1 MKDLFILGGPLMYPL
16 LLCLVVSVVIII
28 ERSLFW
34 LNLSKKRNLKHVE
47 ILLQAL
53 RQDDKAKIE
62 KIVQGSDDVVVDII
76 HKVNRYPKD
85 QLSFAMD
92 LEVTRAFSSYKKYG
106 NILDTIISIS
116 PLIGILG
123 TVIGIIISFQNMA
136 ATGMED
142 PKAVTGGIGQA
153 LITTASGLGIAI
165 FTLLAYNLFNARIE
179 KITEET
185 ESNLSELEIIY
196 AQSSTNT
203 KSVSSS
209 FSDKLSKKT
218 ELQSENK

>member
-16 LLCLVVSVVIII
+16 LFCLIVSSIIII
-28 ERSLFW
+28 ERSFFW
-34 LNLSKKRNLKHVE
+34 LNLSKNRNLNHVKN
-47 ILLQAL
+47 LMKALQEE
-53 RQDDKAKIE
+53 DKETIE
-62 KIVQGSDDVVVDII
+62 KIVQNNDDVVVKII
-76 HKVNRYPKD
+76 HKVSLYPKD
-85 QLSFAMD
+85 QLNFAMD

-123 TVIGIIISFQNMA
+123 TVIGIIISFQTMA

-179 KITEET
+179 KITEEI
-185 ESNLSELEIIY
+185 ESNLSELELIY
-196 AQSSTNT
+196 AQKPLTS
-203 KSVSSS
+203 KSITSS
-209 FSDKLSKKT
+209 FHNKLSQKT
-218 ELQSENK
+218 EFKSKNL